1 MVDRFFLN
9 LGLKSAYV
17 SFFVFIFAILFSIKF
32 YVLSNGNVLNHY
44 PFISPDGFDWYTE
57 GIYLVH
63 LIQGDKLQALPV
75 LRPPIFVF
83 ITALDYI
90 FGGSGL
96 ILSVFYFLSITMTF
110 FFMLWIIDMGC
121 SFKNK
126 DPWLHFSL
134 AIAVTLY
141 PINFIKG
148 YLLSDSIAVCLS
160 LFSVFMLM
168 KYFNENKK
176 YLLFFSGFI
185 ALSAGLTQTYALLPY
200 LVFIVFR
207 LIFMYK
213 KSKANVLALFTNLS
227 IIFLA
232 FFLVSFIWR
241 HTLSHGS
248 TPQNFELLHLGIAM
262 LSFYMNTW
270 GYYFLPLIIFLF
282 SIKPYKAFLIKN
294 QSIMLSSAAVTF
306 TLAFLC
312 FIYQWPEARFTY
324 YFWPWALI
332 TLFLFV
338 KLMNQKNSFILL
350 APIMLITSFLVSPN
364 PWQPSLRSL
373 SLSYHKSWAINY
385 FESQSVDRGL
395 DNCNTTNCDGN
406 EWLANS
412 DQYVKSVIFMN
423 LLLKKLDIKDNK

>member
-1 MVDRFFLN
+1 MMNRFFHN
-9 LGLKSAYV
+9 IGFKPVYV
-17 SFFVFIFAILFSIKF
+17 SFFVFFFAILFSIKF
-32 YVLSNGNVLNHY
+32 YVLSNGDVINHY
-44 PFISPDGFDWYTE
+44 PFVSPDGFDWYTE

-63 LIQGDKLQALPV
+63 LIQGDNLQALPV

-83 ITALDYI
+83 ITALYYI
-90 FGGSGL
+90 LGGSGL
-96 ILSVFYFLSITMTF
+96 ILSGFYFLSIVMTY
-110 FFMLWIIDMGC
+110 FFMSWIIDMGC

-126 DPWLHFSL
+126 DPWLLSTL
-134 AIAVTLY
+134 AIAVTVY

-148 YLLSDSIAVCLS
+148 YLLSDNIAVCLS
-160 LFSVFMLM
+160 LFSVFLLL
-168 KYFNENKK
+168 KYFNENKN
-176 YLLFFSGFI
+176 YLLFLSGFI
-185 ALSAGLTQTYALLPY
+185 ALLAGLTQAYALLPY
-200 LVFIVFR
+200 FIFVVFR

-213 KSKANVLALFTNLS
+213 KSKANVLVLFTNL
-227 IIFLA
+227 IFIFLA
-232 FFLVSFIWR
+232 FFFVSFIWR

-262 LSFYMNTW
+262 LSFYVNTW

-282 SIKPYKAFLIKN
+282 SIKRYKALLIKN

-306 TLAFLC
+306 TLGFLC

-332 TLFLFV
+332 SLFIFV
-338 KLMNQKNSFILL
+338 KLVNQKNSFILL
-350 APIMLITSFLVSPN
+350 APMILITSFLVSPN

-373 SLSYHKSWAINY
+373 SLSYHKNWAVNY
-385 FESQSVDRGL
+385 FESQPVDRGL
-395 DNCNTTNCDGN
+395 DNCNTPKCDGN

-423 LLLKKLDIKDNK
+423 LLLRKLDIRANK